1 MVDTAGQEKFR
12 ALIGS
17 YYQGADCCLLVY
29 DITSKESFLEIKDY
43 YSQMLKEKCDE
54 NIKVILLGNK
64 SDLENQ
70 RQVSTEEGIALSVEN
85 HYEFNETSCIKNL
98 NVADSFQTLIEMTNR
113 EIQKKNEQKGIIQNQ
128 TNSRVEIN
136 NINVN
141 ANQNRG
147 CPCWEIC

>member
-54 NIKVILLGNK
+54 NTVVGTIGISYFNK
-64 SDLENQ
+64 TYGESTLDPVFIMAAVLEWAGIAYNQ
-70 RQVSTEEGIALSVEN
+70 RGFLELTGD
-85 HYEFNETSCIKNL
+85 Y
-98 NVADSFQTLIEMTNR
+98 
-113 EIQKKNEQKGIIQNQ
+113 KKK
-128 TNSRVEIN
+128 IN
-136 NINVN
+136 F
-141 ANQNRG
+141 
-147 CPCWEIC
+147 